1 MNRRYVLSM
10 GVSLVSLSLMVAS
23 SGHAWA
29 QTQPATGE
37 IALETV
43 TVEGQVGSG
52 TGPVNG
58 YVPNR
63 TTTGSKT
70 DTPIEE
76 IPQSVSVIG
85 REEIEDRQAQ
95 KVDEALRYT
104 AGVFAQPYGLDSDT
118 DWFFIRGF
126 DAGQTGVFLN
136 NLPLY
141 QYGFGGFYI
150 DPFVLERI
158 EVLKGPVSALYG
170 GSRSAA

>member
-95 KVDEALRYT
+95 KVDEALRYA

-118 DWFFIRGF
+118 DWFFIRVERPVWTSHEWLSLL
-126 DAGQTGVFLN
+126 AT
-136 NLPLY
+136 
-141 QYGFGGFYI
+141 FGHTTSTNRV
-150 DPFVLERI
+150 PASTNRR
-158 EVLKGPVSALYG
+158 STAR
-170 GSRSAA
+170 SRTIWA